1 MNDLLVGCSAFGIL
15 HTDKDPLLSLEDQFR
30 MAAESEIFDYV
41 EKTPPV
47 DEIEEYKRCSEKFN
61 LPVRCGIWFYTVG
74 KEEELFLQNLKI
86 GADMGSVLHTAQVR
100 SYHEDGHL
108 LSNEEIAEF
117 YLKGFDYGE
126 KIGCLPTLEIH
137 VNMWSEDFLRVQEVA
152 EIIQKKGYPFR
163 LTLDHSHIIFKIDNP
178 IEQKIFDIDKDIE
191 NGSLV
196 LDPFLEKNICDQW
209 INSNFIYHMHARSTV
224 PNNPK
229 NINAKHP
236 DGSIGRGIQYPFI
249 QPKAGEYHENWDEKL
264 LEHWKLVVTS
274 LINYHYSNQQ
284 SPLRQITTEF
294 ITPTD
299 YGGGFKYS
307 VFENNVACAK
317 WIKKSIKE
325 IKLNLHN
332 T

>member
-229 NINAKHP
+229 NINAKGIFVIKY
-236 DGSIGRGIQYPFI
+236 DQGSVDDKFIASIISFIYFYFVIFFILAALLSLTGLDFITEIGR
-249 QPKAGEYHENWDEKL
+249 AH
-264 LEHWKLVVTS
+264 V
-274 LINYHYSNQQ
+274 
-284 SPLRQITTEF
+284 
-294 ITPTD
+294 
-299 YGGGFKYS
+299 
-307 VFENNVACAK
+307 
-317 WIKKSIKE
+317 
-325 IKLNLHN
+325 
-332 T
+332 